1 MYYQQDWE
9 KIKERFKAWWNQ
21 EILDRV
27 LIQVIAPREGCNMS
41 WWTKYGNSFGEYPIY
56 RIIKNWADKGYD
68 HEYLLEKTE
77 NQIASTYYGGD
88 AVPFFLVN
96 LGPGSLASYLGCRA
110 NFTDDTVWFGPP
122 IWNDW
127 ESSPGIKLNPQS
139 KLWRITKELTDFAS
153 KRGKDKFLISFADL
167 GGVMDIIA
175 SLRGTEKLC
184 LDLIESPD
192 KVKEL
197 RDYIVK
203 VWIKCYDELFH
214 IIHKN
219 QEGTLG
225 WLPAWSPGKTYPLQC
240 DFSAMISPK
249 MYEEFVAPE
258 IQTIARHLDNVVY
271 HLDGP
276 DAVKHLDIILDIPE
290 IDAIQWVPGPKT
302 LPGPDFLLASPL
314 SGPYQV
320 LEPKALSEELSSP
333 SLIYWNWNWIPMLR
347 RIQKKEKSL
356 YVYASG
362 PKEVE
367 LLISELSPE
376 GLLICTSCN
385 SEEEARRLVKKV
397 EEWTTRR
404 VRR

>member
-1 MYYQQDWE
+1 MYYQQGWG

-27 LIQVIAPREGCNMS
+27 LIQAIAPRKSCNMS
-41 WWTKYGNSFGEYPIY
+41 WWTKYGSSFGEYPIY
-56 RIIKNWADKGYD
+56 KMIKNWANKGYND
-68 HEYLLEKTE
+68 EYLLERTE
-77 NQIASTYYGGD
+77 SQIASTYYGGD

-110 NFTDDTVWFGPP
+110 NFRDDTIWFGPP
-122 IWNDW
+122 ILNDW
-127 ESSPGIKLNPQS
+127 KYLSEVKFNPQN
-139 KLWRITKELTDFAS
+139 KLWEVTRKLTDFVS
-153 KRGKDKFLISFADL
+153 KRGGNKFLTAFADL
-167 GGVMDIIA
+167 GGVMDIMA
-175 SLRGTEKLC
+175 SLRGSERFC
-184 LDLIESPD
+184 LDLIEYPE
-192 KVKEL
+192 KIKEL
-197 RDYIVK
+197 RDSIVK
-203 VWIKCYDELFH
+203 VWIKCYDELFDLVD
-214 IIHKN
+214 KN
-219 QEGTLG
+219 QDGTVG

-249 MYEEFVAPE
+249 MYEEFVVPE

-302 LPGPDFLLASPL
+302 LPGPGFLPESSL
-314 SGPYQV
+314 SWPYQV
-320 LEPKALSEELSSP
+320 LGPKTLSEKLP
-333 SLIYWNWNWIPMLR
+333 SLPLIDEISMLR
-347 RIQKKEKSL
+347 RIQEKKKSL

-367 LLISELSPE
+367 RLISELCPE

-385 SEEEARRLVKKV
+385 SEEETRHLVKKV
-397 EEWTTRR
+397 EEWTTRKM
-404 VRR
+404 RR

>member
-1 MYYQQDWE
+1 MYYQQGWG

-21 EILDRV
+21 ELLDRV
-27 LIQVIAPREGCNMS
+27 LIQAIAPRESCNTS
-41 WWTKYGNSFGEYPIY
+41 KYESSCGEYPFY
-56 RIIKNWADKGYD
+56 NTIKNWANKGYN

-88 AVPFFLVN
+88 AVPFFSIN

-110 NFTDDTVWFGPP
+110 NFRDDTIWFGPP
-122 IWNDW
+122 ILNDW
-127 ESSPGIKLNPQS
+127 ECLSEVKFNPQDEP
-139 KLWRITKELTDFAS
+139 WRIAKELTDFAS
-153 KRGKDKFLISFADL
+153 KKGKGKFLVSFADM
-167 GGVMDIIA
+167 GGVQDIMA
-175 SLRGTEKLC
+175 SLRGSERLC
-184 LDLIESPD
+184 LDLIEYPD

-203 VWIKCYDELFH
+203 VWIQCYDELLDLVN
-214 IIHKN
+214 KN
-219 QEGTLG
+219 QEGTVG

-258 IQTIARHLDNVVY
+258 IQTLARHLDNVIY

-276 DAVKHLDIILDIPE
+276 DMVKHLDIILDIPE

-302 LPGPDFLLASPL
+302 LPGPGFPPESSL
-314 SGPYQV
+314 SWPYQV
-320 LEPKALSEELSSP
+320 LGPKTLSEEPPSP
-333 SLIYWNWNWIPMLR
+333 SLIDEISMLR
-347 RIQKKEKSL
+347 RIQKKKKSL

-367 LLISELSPE
+367 RLISELSPE

-385 SEEEARRLVKKV
+385 SEEGARRLVNKV
-397 EEWTTRR
+397 EEWTIRR
-404 VRR
+404 MRR